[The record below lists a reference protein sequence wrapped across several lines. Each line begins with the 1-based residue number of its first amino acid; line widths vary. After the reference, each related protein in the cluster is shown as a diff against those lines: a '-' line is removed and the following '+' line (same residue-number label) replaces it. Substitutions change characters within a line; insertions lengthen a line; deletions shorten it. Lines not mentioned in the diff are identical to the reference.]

1 MKTILGIKR
10 KTKQSPVLN
19 VQAFQCTCI
28 LFRIVAVFSVAVS
41 RSIILFHVP
50 LYKFFI
56 QVDIVKVET
65 VLKIIV
71 TFCMIIEVAC
81 ISQLGF
87 NVVVRSIKYCR
98 PSLKG

>member
-1 MKTILGIKR
+1 ML
-10 KTKQSPVLN
+10 L
-19 VQAFQCTCI
+19 FQDQ
-28 LFRIVAVFSVAVS
+28 
-41 RSIILFHVP
+41 LFHVP